1 VNLARDPETPAGVEM
16 LMTFSFGNGVE

>member
-1 VNLARDPETPAGVEM
+1 VNLARDPKTPAGVKM